1 MATTTATRSTL
12 DIKFHVDNN
21 TVMGTNYTWKF
32 NFPVG
37 GTSSALTL
45 ADVKNALG
53 DDPNAGAND
62 PGFLNQN
69 GDFARNG
76 YYIYTKDGYKIDGV
90 DGATIVT
97 TVTTKN
103 ELS

>member
-12 DIKFHVDNN
+12 DIKFHADNN
-21 TVMGTNYTWKF
+21 TVMGTSYTWKF
-32 NFPVG
+32 NFPAG
-37 GTSSALTL
+37 GTSSTLTL
-45 ADVKNALG
+45 QDVKDAFG
-53 DDPNAGAND
+53 DDPNAGMNT

-69 GDFARNG
+69 GDYMRNG
-76 YYIYTKDGYKIDGV
+76 FNIFTKDGYRIDGI

>member
-12 DIKFHVDNN
+12 DIKFHVNN
-21 TVMGTNYTWKF
+21 GTVMGTNYTWKF

-37 GTSSALTL
+37 GTSSTLTL
-45 ADVKNALG
+45 QDVNLALG
-53 DDPNAGAND
+53 NDQNLGSND
-62 PGFLNQN
+62 PGFLNPN
-69 GDFARNG
+69 NMYRGKG
-76 YYIYTKDGYKIDGV
+76 LKIYTKDGLEIDGV